1 MNKPLSVPLTERQR
15 RAFNAARRDPPI
27 ISREVI
33 RLPTWAP
40 DLRVPKDKKAA

>member
-1 MNKPLSVPLTERQR
+1 MNKRLSIPLTEKQR
-15 RAFNAARRDPPI
+15 RAFNSARRDPPV

-40 DLRVPKDKKAA
+40 DLRVPKEQKAA